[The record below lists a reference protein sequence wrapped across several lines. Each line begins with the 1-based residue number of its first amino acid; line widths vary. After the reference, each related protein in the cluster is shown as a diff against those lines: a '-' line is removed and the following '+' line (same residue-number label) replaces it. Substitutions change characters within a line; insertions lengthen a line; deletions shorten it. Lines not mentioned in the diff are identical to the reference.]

1 MIGAEPYR
9 SGRRVMRP
17 ERRLLSCAGAGDAK
31 ISGPIKGPEIVDIG
45 DMMVSMSKSSS
56 RLRVEVEQRT
66 E

>member
-1 MIGAEPYR
+1 
-9 SGRRVMRP
+9 MRP
-17 ERRLLSCAGAGDAK
+17 ERRLLSCAGAGGAK
-31 ISGPIKGPEIVDIG
+31 IGGPIKGPEIVDIG